1 MSLQADLQEKR
12 RHSDLCESKVAFQVA
27 GRGSRRALAG
37 AWWLCLIFWSGSI
50 AGAGELSKEE
60 ISARDYG
67 VGRIKLGMERSKFNL
82 HYTPELGDQLVNQR
96 TPGDYLRF
104 GSKPIP
110 EMETGSYVIRRG
122 EDRSIVLGFQ
132 YGALVAISSVREN
145 ASLSAVRAVEEHQ
158 KKVLEV
164 FGQDVYLRSGRNLT
178 WRFPRVNRQV
188 EYVIRDQKNEKQT
201 VSVTVSFLQL
211 HTSQ

>member
-1 MSLQADLQEKR
+1 MAR
-12 RHSDLCESKVAFQVA
+12 
-27 GRGSRRALAG
+27 
-37 AWWLCLIFWSGSI
+37 AWWLCLIFWIGSV
-50 AGAGELSKEE
+50 AGAAELSKEE

-67 VGRIKLGMERSKFNL
+67 AGKIKLGMARSKFNL
-82 HYTPELGDQLVNQR
+82 FYTPELGDQLVNQR

-110 EMETGSYVIRRG
+110 EMETGSYVIHKG

-132 YGALVAISSVREN
+132 YGMLVAISSVREN

-188 EYVIRDQKNEKQT
+188 EYVISDQKDEKQT
-201 VSVTVSFLQL
+201 VRVTVSFLHL